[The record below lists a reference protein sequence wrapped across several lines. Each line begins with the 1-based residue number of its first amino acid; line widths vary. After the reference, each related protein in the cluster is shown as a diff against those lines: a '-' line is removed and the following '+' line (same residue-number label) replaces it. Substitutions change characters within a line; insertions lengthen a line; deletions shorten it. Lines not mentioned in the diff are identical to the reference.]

1 MSLLKCIRRT
11 FVHLRCF
18 IYISRCNDSDC
29 VSGFQT
35 RRHMAG
41 NLVLC
46 NDEAKEELPEVV
58 STPVSQLSARFKR
71 KVLICATRRFDE
83 EIACLACRFDNYIFN
98 NSNARITQIFPRT
111 SSRLSFLSRLHNTI
125 IYNVRLSSLF
135 SPFPPLSLSLI
146 LSNDLALM
154 VHDESFVFTPI
165 HSNENYDTTPATGAE
180 RRAPLR
186 KSVLRSTSALENLP
200 ACHED

>member
-1 MSLLKCIRRT
+1 MHSSNICSPTL
-11 FVHLRCF
+11 FHL
-18 IYISRCNDSDC
+18 RCNDSDC

-58 STPVSQLSARFKR
+58 STPVSQLFARFKR

-83 EIACLACRFDNYIFN
+83 EITCLACRFDNYIFS

-111 SSRLSFLSRLHNTI
+111 SSRLSFLSRLHNAI

-135 SPFPPLSLSLI
+135 PPFPPLSLSLSLTI
-146 LSNDLALM
+146 
-154 VHDESFVFTPI
+154 
-165 HSNENYDTTPATGAE
+165 
-180 RRAPLR
+180 
-186 KSVLRSTSALENLP
+186 
-200 ACHED
+200 